1 MGLPS
6 IALEPLVLIASLLLL
21 ISVLASKF
29 SDRYGV
35 PALLIFL
42 VLGMLAGSDG
52 PGGIYFDN
60 YGFAQ
65 WVGIIAL
72 VFILFAGG
80 LDTNWRNVRP
90 VFGMGLALST
100 IGVTITALLAG
111 LFATWL
117 FDFSLAEGLLI
128 GAVVS
133 STDAAAV
140 LSVLR
145 SKGVRLKPQLQSLL
159 ELESGS
165 NDPMAIFLTV
175 SAIQL
180 LTRPALSPLALLSSF
195 ALQMLLGAAIGYGAG
210 RGLPLLINR
219 LRLGY
224 DGLYPVLTLAA
235 VLLVYSLTTLLGGNG
250 FLAVYLAGIVMGN
263 RQFVHR
269 LSLLNFSDGVAW
281 LMQIVMFLILGLLA
295 FPNRVLPL
303 AGMGLLF
310 TTFLMFIARPA
321 SVFLTLLPARRL
333 GLREKT
339 LLSWVGLR
347 GAVPIILA
355 TYPFRANLPVAERIF
370 DVVFF
375 VVLTSV
381 LLQGTTV
388 PLVARWLGLEDRQS
402 AKPVLPTAQPVAGML
417 ASMRNVTLPA
427 NAPSVGKALAELGL
441 PHGLLVVLIERDGT
455 QFVPAGS
462 TVLRAG
468 DRLTVVAEAKD
479 FDVTQTLWS
488 EEAQA
493 KRPARLD

>member
-6 IALEPLVLIASLLLL
+6 MALEPLVLIGSLLLL
-21 ISVLASKF
+21 VSVLASKF

-65 WVGIIAL
+65 SIGVIAL

-90 VFGMGLALST
+90 VFGIGLALST

-180 LTRPALSPLALLSSF
+180 LTQPALSPLTLLSSF

-235 VLLVYSLTTLLGGNG
+235 VLLVYSLTALLGGNG
-250 FLAVYLAGIVMGN
+250 FLAVYLAGIVMGT

-269 LSLLNFSDGVAW
+269 LSLLNFNDGVAW

-295 FPNRVLPL
+295 FPHRVLPL

-310 TTFLMFIARPA
+310 TAFLMFIARPA
-321 SVFLTLLPARRL
+321 SVFLTLLPARI

-355 TYPFRANLPVAERIF
+355 TYPFQANLPVAERIF

-388 PLVARWLGLEDRQS
+388 PQVARWLGLEVHES
-402 AKPVLPTAQPVAGML
+402 AKPPLPTAQPVAGML

-427 NAPSVGKALAELGL
+427 SAPSVGKALAELSL
-441 PHGLLVVLIERDGT
+441 PQGLLVVLVERAGT

-462 TVLRAG
+462 TVLQAG

-479 FDVTQTLWS
+479 FDVTQALWS
-488 EEAQA
+488 GGAQA
-493 KRPARLD
+493 THPARLD

>member
-6 IALEPLVLIASLLLL
+6 IALEPLILIASSLLL

-35 PALLIFL
+35 PALLLFL

-65 WVGIIAL
+65 RVGIIAL

-90 VFGMGLALST
+90 VFGMGLALAT

-117 FDFSLAEGLLI
+117 FHFTLAEGLLI

-165 NDPMAIFLTV
+165 NDPMAIFLTI

-180 LTRPALSPLALLSSF
+180 LTQPAMSPLTLLSSF
-195 ALQMLLGAAIGYGAG
+195 ALQMLLGAAIGYAAG

-235 VLLVYSLTTLLGGNG
+235 VLLVYSLTALLGGNG

-269 LSLLNFSDGVAW
+269 LSLLNFNDGVAW
-281 LMQIVMFLILGLLA
+281 LMQIIMFLILGLLA

-310 TTFLMFIARPA
+310 TAFLMFIARPA

-355 TYPFRANLPVAERIF
+355 TYPFQANLPVAERIF

-388 PLVARWLGLEDRQS
+388 PQVARWLGLEDREA

-417 ASMRNVTLPA
+417 ASMRNVTLPVD
-427 NAPSVGKALAELGL
+427 APSVGKALAELSL
-441 PHGLLVVLIERDGT
+441 PQGLLVVLIEREGT

-462 TVLRAG
+462 TVLQAG
-468 DRLTVVAEAKD
+468 DRLTVVAEGKD
-479 FDVTQTLWS
+479 FDVTQSLWS
-488 EEAQA
+488 GGAPV
-493 KRPARLD
+493 RDPAHLN

>member
-1 MGLPS
+1 MA
-6 IALEPLVLIASLLLL
+6 IETILVAASVLLLVS
-21 ISVLASKF
+21 ILASKI
-29 SDRYGV
+29 SSRLGV
-35 PALLIFL
+35 PALLLFL
-42 VLGMLAGSDG
+42 IVGMLAGSEG
-52 PGGIYFDN
+52 PGGIQFDDPEL
-60 YGFAQ
+60 AQ
-65 WVGIIAL
+65 FLGIVAL
-72 VFILFAGG
+72 AYILFSGG
-80 LDTNWRNVRP
+80 LDTDFQDIRP
-90 VFGMGLALST
+90 VLGQGLILAT
-100 IGVTITALLAG
+100 VGVLMTAG
-111 LFATWL
+111 LVAVVANQVL
-117 FDFSLAEGLLI
+117 DFSLKESVLLASI
-128 GAVVS
+128 MS

-140 LSVLR
+140 FAVLR
-145 SKGVRLKPQLQSLL
+145 GKNVRLKGHLKPLL